1 MTVPARLLAIAAL
14 ALLST
19 AFLAAPAGATH
30 SRGKCT
36 ARGDT
41 IAKNDSGRVYE
52 TVDDEGVETLWGCL
66 WSRNKPVE
74 LDTDTGDDY
83 VTIDGYSYVT
93 LRGRH
98 VAWIHSSGDISCKA
112 DCPPGYGQTTEY
124 VHVFDLKRRR
134 GESTLSHPVYD
145 GLRLNTFGAV
155 AWLTR
160 EGQDVLAVNA
170 WKRAETHRVL
180 DQGAIRRFRLR
191 GTELSWLNGDVPH
204 SQTLP

>member
-1 MTVPARLLAIAAL
+1 MNVLARVLFL
-14 ALLST
+14 ALSVALVT
-19 AFLAAPAGATH
+19 AAPAGATH

-36 ARGDT
+36 AHGET
-41 IAKNDSGRVYE
+41 LEKNDSGRVYE
-52 TVDDEGVETLWGCL
+52 TTDSEGVDTLWGCL

-74 LDTDTGDDY
+74 LDTAAGDDY
-83 VTIDGYSYVT
+83 VTIDDYSYVV
-93 LRGRH
+93 LRGRY

-112 DCPPGYGQTTEY
+112 DCPPGYGGVSEY

-134 GESTLSHPVYD
+134 GETTFTHPVYD

-160 EGQDVLAVNA
+160 EDQGVTVNA
-170 WKRAETHRVL
+170 WTRAETHRVL

-191 GTELSWLNGDVPH
+191 GTELSWLNGDAPH
-204 SQTLP
+204 SATLR